1 MNEKMIIPSFVA
13 DCCYSNHIH
22 GIKYYGS
29 KEYTNYVTWDDR
41 HFEFLSIN
49 EIIPVV
55 KLSEINE

>member
-1 MNEKMIIPSFVA
+1 MRSEYLIPSFVA
-13 DCCYSNHIH
+13 DCCYSSNID

-41 HFEFLSIN
+41 HFDFLRID

-55 KLSEINE
+55 KLSEITE